1 MFSHLGES
9 DPDEPSENGSDHGD
23 IATTQ
28 RFIIQLIL
36 ILFSIPQKFKVLQ
49 ILLTQT
55 KNEL

>member
-9 DPDEPSENGSDHGD
+9 DPDERSGNGSDHVD
-23 IATTQ
+23 TATTQ

-55 KNEL
+55 KNE

>member
-36 ILFSIPQKFKVLQ
+36 ILFSIPQSSKSCKLC
-49 ILLTQT
+49 TQT
-55 KNEL
+55 KNE

>member
-49 ILLTQT
+49 IVYTN
-55 KNEL
+55 KK

>member
-9 DPDEPSENGSDHGD
+9 DPDERSENGSDHVD
-23 IATTQ
+23 TATTQ

-55 KNEL
+55 KNE